1 MTSWSLISAAKMG
14 WRSNLV
20 GRSLVRCTS
29 GRSWRSRYMMP
40 RWRGLRR
47 GPHAH
52 RQSSKPLVMDPVL
65 VAHRTRPEVLRL
77 TVAPSGND
85 VIVMLYGH
93 TTVHHKAPVMRE
105 LRSELMD
112 PTAEVGQV
120 TLFAQRTDL
129 VELMVTAVT
138 GGAATLAAEQVIAA
152 VTRVLERRC
161 HDNGEDWRE
170 DEGYR

>member
-1 MTSWSLISAAKMG
+1 
-14 WRSNLV
+14 
-20 GRSLVRCTS
+20 
-29 GRSWRSRYMMP
+29 
-40 RWRGLRR
+40 
-47 GPHAH
+47 
-52 RQSSKPLVMDPVL
+52 MDPVL

-129 VELMVTAVT
+129 VELVVTAVT